1 MKYNSY
7 MIARKIEP
15 VIRRL
20 MQEYPAVTM
29 FGPRQCGKTTLALS
43 MYPDFSHAN
52 LEDLQTRKLATEDPY
67 EFFVR
72 YPEPVVIDEIQRV
85 PSLLSLVQVRI
96 DEHKKMGQYIITG
109 SQQIRLQ
116 NAVSQSLAGRTAIVN
131 LLPLSIDELAK
142 AGIALNRDQQLLSGF
157 MPYLFQTPGR
167 TPSDYYR
174 SYLTTYVERDVAS
187 VGAVHDLSR
196 FTNFLTLLAGRCGQL
211 VNNSAL
217 SGEVG
222 VSSTTIGSWL
232 SILEA
237 SHLVY
242 ILKPWFTSRTSQV
255 VKTPKVYF
263 CDVGLAAHLLNISTP
278 EQMNRDPLMGN
289 LFENMIIM
297 EAVKARYNAGK
308 ANQLFFFRNSNG
320 LEVDLLVG
328 QQRQIIPYEVKSGR
342 TMDFKHTLN
351 LRKFIANYPD
361 EIAEQGGVIYSGES
375 VDRFKGYVYRNF
387 HSCTELFEEKE
398 STFVLSF

>member
-1 MKYNSY
+1 
-7 MIARKIEP
+7 MIVRKIEP

-20 MQEYPAVTM
+20 MGEYPAVTI

-43 MYPDFSHAN
+43 LYPGFSHAN
-52 LEDLQTRKLATEDPY
+52 LEDLQTRKLAKEDPY
-67 EFFVR
+67 EFFIQ
-72 YPEPVVIDEIQRV
+72 YPEPVIIDEIQRV

-96 DEHKKMGQYIITG
+96 DKQKKMGQYIITG

-116 NAVSQSLAGRTAIVN
+116 NTVSQSLAGRTAVVN
-131 LLPLSIDELAK
+131 LLPLSLEELAN
-142 AGIALNRDQQLLSGF
+142 AGIVMDRDQQLVSGF
-157 MPYLFQTPGR
+157 MPYLFQAPGR

-196 FTNFLTLLAGRCGQL
+196 FLAFLTLLAGRCGQL

-242 ILKPWFTSRTSQV
+242 ILRPWFTSRTSQI
-255 VKTPKVYF
+255 VKTPKIYF
-263 CDVGLAAHLLNISTP
+263 CDVGFAAHLLGISTP
-278 EQMNRDPLMGN
+278 AQMNRDPLMGN
-289 LFENMIIM
+289 LFENMIVM

-308 ANQLFFFRNSNG
+308 SDQLYFFRNSNG
-320 LEVDLLVG
+320 LEVDLLVE
-328 QQRQIIPYEVKSGR
+328 QQRKLIPYEIKSGR
-342 TMDFKHTLN
+342 TMDSKHTLN
-351 LRKFIANYPD
+351 LKKFISKYPD
-361 EIAEQGGVIYSGES
+361 DIAENGGVIYSGES
-375 VDRFKGYVYRNF
+375 VERFKGYAYRNF
-387 HSCTELFEEKE
+387 HDCAPLFEDNDP
-398 STFVLSF
+398 SFTVSF